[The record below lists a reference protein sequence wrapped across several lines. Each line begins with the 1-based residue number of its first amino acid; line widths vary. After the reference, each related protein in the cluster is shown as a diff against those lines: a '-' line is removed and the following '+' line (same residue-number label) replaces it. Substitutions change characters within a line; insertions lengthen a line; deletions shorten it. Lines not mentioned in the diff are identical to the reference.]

1 MDARAFVDT
10 TYGVV
15 TVDRV
20 GSWPHGYYMPGPIP
34 RHLEVD
40 DATTSA
46 VAGAEKAVNF
56 LAGMATMLPAPDVLL
71 AHSLTNEALSS
82 SRIEGTQASLSDV
95 VVASGDR
102 GVIAS
107 EDVREVINYRDAL
120 LEGVR
125 LLETLPLTQRLF
137 CEVHR
142 VLMTGVRGQEK
153 TPGEI
158 RRSPVWVGG
167 SGVTPEGATY
177 IPPLPE
183 KIPELL
189 SDWENFVNTPGVE
202 GYSVVVRQALMH
214 YQFETIHPFLDGNGR
229 VGRVLIVLLMI
240 SDGVF
245 QRPLM
250 GMSNYFERHK
260 SEYYDRLQA
269 VREKG
274 DMAGWVRFFAKA
286 VYDEATLQAHRL
298 QALVRIRE
306 TYLDQAGSLRP
317 VMGELV
323 DVLLDTPVVS
333 VSRVQAALQVSQPTA
348 ARMLAE
354 AERLGWVVSL
364 GRSGLGGRQRW
375 YAKDFWDITTDESP
389 GFTVAG

>member
-15 TVDRV
+15 TLDHV
-20 GSWPHGYYMPGPIP
+20 GSWPHGYYLPGPIP
-34 RHLEVD
+34 RSLELD
-40 DATTSA
+40 DATGSS
-46 VAGAEKAVNF
+46 VARADEALNF

-71 AHSLTNEALSS
+71 AQSLASEALSS

-102 GVIAS
+102 AVIVN

-120 LEGVR
+120 LEGLR
-125 LLETLPLTQRLF
+125 LLQTLPLTQRLF

-167 SGVTPEGATY
+167 VRSTPEGATY

-183 KIPELL
+183 NIPELL
-189 SDWENFVNTPGVE
+189 SDWENFVNTPGPE
-202 GYSVVVRQALMH
+202 GMSVIVRQALMH

-229 VGRVLIVLLMI
+229 VGRVLIVLMMI
-240 SDGVF
+240 TDGVF
-245 QRPLM
+245 QRPIM
-250 GMSNYFERHK
+250 GMSSYFDRHK
-260 SEYYDRLQA
+260 SEYYGRLQA

-274 DMAGWVRFFAKA
+274 DMAGWVRFFAGA
-286 VYDEATLQAHRL
+286 VYDEATRQARRL
-298 QALVRIRE
+298 QALVTLRQN
-306 TYLDQAGSLRP
+306 YLDQAASLRP
-317 VMGELV
+317 AMGALV
-323 DVLLDTPVVS
+323 DVLLETPVVS
-333 VSRVQAALQVSQPTA
+333 VSLVQAALGVSRPTA
-348 ARMLAE
+348 VKVVKE
-354 AERLGWVVSL
+354 AESLGWLVSL
-364 GRSGLGGRQRW
+364 GRSGLGGLQRW
-375 YAKDFWDITTDESP
+375 YAKDFWEVTTDESP
-389 GFTVAG
+389 GFIVGG

>member
-15 TVDRV
+15 TVDHL
-20 GSWPHGYYMPGPIP
+20 GSWPHGYYLPAPIP
-34 RHLEVD
+34 RNLEVD
-40 DATTSA
+40 DNTTSA
-46 VAGAEKAVNF
+46 IARAEKALGF
-56 LAGMATMLPAPDVLL
+56 LAGMATMLPAADVFL
-71 AHSLTNEALSS
+71 AQSLASEALSS

-95 VVASGDR
+95 VVASGDHA
-102 GVIAS
+102 VIAS
-107 EDVREVINYRDAL
+107 EDVREVINYKDAL

-125 LLETLPLTQRLF
+125 LLQTLPLTQRLF

-167 SGVTPEGATY
+167 VRSTPEGATY

-183 KIPELL
+183 KIPDLL
-189 SDWENFVNTPGVE
+189 SDWENFVNTPDPE
-202 GYSVVVRQALMH
+202 SSSVVVRQALMH

-229 VGRVLIVLLMI
+229 VGRVLIVLMMI

-274 DMAGWVRFFAKA
+274 DMAGWVRFFAGA
-286 VYDEATLQAHRL
+286 VHDEATRQARRL
-298 QALVRIRE
+298 QALVTIRE
-306 TYLDQAGSLRP
+306 SYLNQARTLRP
-317 VMGELV
+317 AMGKLV

-333 VSRVQAALQVSQPTA
+333 VPRVQEALDVSRPTA
-348 ARMLAE
+348 VKMVKE
-354 AERLGWVVSL
+354 AESLGWLLSL
-364 GRSGLGGRQRW
+364 GRTGLGGLQRW
-375 YAKDFWDITTDESP
+375 YAKDFWDVTTDESP

>member
-1 MDARAFVDT
+1 MDARAYVDT

-15 TVDRV
+15 TVDHM
-20 GSWPHGYYMPGPIP
+20 GSWPHGYYLPAAIP
-34 RHLEVD
+34 RHLDVD
-40 DATTSA
+40 DNTTSA
-46 VAGAEKAVNF
+46 IARAEKALSF
-56 LAGMATMLPAPDVLL
+56 LAGMATMLPEPHVLL
-71 AHSLTNEALSS
+71 SQSLASEALSS

-95 VVASGDR
+95 VVASGDHA
-102 GVIAS
+102 VITS

-120 LEGVR
+120 LQGVR
-125 LLETLPLTQRLF
+125 LLQTLPLTQRLF

-167 SGVTPEGATY
+167 VSSTPEGATY

-189 SDWENFVNTPGVE
+189 SDWENFVNTPGPE
-202 GYSVVVRQALMH
+202 GSSVVVRQALMH

-229 VGRVLIVLLMI
+229 VGRVLIVLMMI

-250 GMSNYFERHK
+250 GMSSFFERHK

-274 DMAGWVRFFAKA
+274 DMAGWVRFFAGA
-286 VYDEATLQAHRL
+286 AYDEATRQARRL
-298 QALVRIRE
+298 QALVTLRE
-306 TYLDQAGSLRP
+306 RYLNQARTLRP
-317 VMGELV
+317 SMGKLV
-323 DVLLDTPVVS
+323 DVLLDSPVVT
-333 VSRVQAALQVSQPTA
+333 VSRVQEAFGVTQPTA
-348 ARMLAE
+348 ASMLAE
-354 AERLGWVVSL
+354 AEKLGWLVSL
-364 GRSGLGGRQRW
+364 GRSGLGGRRRW
-375 YAKDFWDITTDESP
+375 YAKDFWDVTTDESP
-389 GFTVAG
+389 GFTVTG

>member
-15 TVDRV
+15 TLDRI
-20 GSWPHGYYMPGPIP
+20 GSWPHGYYLPGPIP
-34 RHLEVD
+34 RSLDLD
-40 DATTSA
+40 DATDIA
-46 VAGAEKAVNF
+46 VARADKALNF
-56 LAGMATMLPAPDVLL
+56 LAGMSAMLPSPDVLL
-71 AHSLTNEALSS
+71 AQSLTSEALSS

-95 VVASGDR
+95 VVASSNHAD
-102 GVIAS
+102 IAS
-107 EDVREVINYRDAL
+107 EDVREVINYREAL

-125 LLETLPLTQRLF
+125 LLQTLPLTQRLF
-137 CEVHR
+137 CDVHR

-167 SGVTPEGATY
+167 VSSTPEGATY
-177 IPPLPE
+177 IPPVPE

-189 SDWENFVNTPGVE
+189 SDWENFVNTPGP
-202 GYSVVVRQALMH
+202 GGSSVVVRQALAH

-229 VGRVLIVLLMI
+229 VGRVLIVLMMI
-240 SDGVF
+240 TDGVF

-250 GMSNYFERHK
+250 GMSSFFERHK

-274 DMAGWVRFFAKA
+274 NMAGWVTFFAGA
-286 VYDEATLQAHRL
+286 VYDEATRQAQRL
-298 QALVRIRE
+298 QALVAIRE
-306 TYLDQAGSLRP
+306 SYLDQAKSLRP
-317 VMGELV
+317 AMGKLV
-323 DVLLDTPVVS
+323 DVLLETPVVS
-333 VSRVQAALQVSQPTA
+333 VPQVQVALGVSRPTA
-348 ARMLAE
+348 VKIVRE
-354 AERLGWVVSL
+354 AENLGWLVSL
-364 GRSGLGGRQRW
+364 GRKGLGGLQRW

-389 GFTVAG
+389 GFSVNG

>member
-1 MDARAFVDT
+1 MDARDFVDT

-15 TVDRV
+15 TGDHM
-20 GSWPHGYYMPGPIP
+20 GSWPHGYYLPAPIP

-40 DATTSA
+40 ASTTSA
-46 VAGAEKAVNF
+46 IARAEKALSF
-56 LAGMATMLPAPDVLL
+56 LAGMATMLPALDGLL
-71 AHSLTNEALSS
+71 AQSLASEALSS

-95 VVASGDR
+95 VVASGDHA
-102 GVIAS
+102 VIAS
-107 EDVREVINYRDAL
+107 EDVREVINYKDAL

-125 LLETLPLTQRLF
+125 LLQTLPLTQRLF

-167 SGVTPEGATY
+167 VRSTPEGATY

-183 KIPELL
+183 KIPDLL

-202 GYSVVVRQALMH
+202 GSSVVVRQALMH

-229 VGRVLIVLLMI
+229 VGRVLIVLMMI

-250 GMSNYFERHK
+250 GMSSFFERHK

-274 DMAGWVRFFAKA
+274 DMAGWVRFFAGA
-286 VYDEATLQAHRL
+286 VYDEATRQAGRL
-298 QALVRIRE
+298 QALVTVRE
-306 TYLDQAGSLRP
+306 SYLNQARSLRP
-317 VMGELV
+317 AMGKLV
-323 DVLLDTPVVS
+323 DVLLNTPVVT
-333 VSRVQAALQVSQPTA
+333 VSRVQEAFGVSQPTA

-354 AERLGWVVSL
+354 AEKLGWLVPL
-364 GRSGLGGRQRW
+364 GRSGLGGRRRW